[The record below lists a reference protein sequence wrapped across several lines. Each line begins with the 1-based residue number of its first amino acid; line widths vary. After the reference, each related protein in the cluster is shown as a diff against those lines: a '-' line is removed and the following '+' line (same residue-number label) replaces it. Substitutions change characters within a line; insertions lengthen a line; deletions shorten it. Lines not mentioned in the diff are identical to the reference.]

1 VSDDTG
7 MSSTPRALPF
17 VLVGAF
23 AVLLVGGIALSLA
36 TAAPLAQQQLQNAAG
51 NTVAAPSFAIV
62 VTNSVSNLDS
72 SAPSQSTQ
80 PTGSETLH
88 VVYQAPDSVK
98 ETLEATV
105 GQSPSVIVIGD
116 RLFRENGSQWVESP
130 TSAGEGAHAVAT
142 IAAPLQLAMHATN
155 VTRRGDLYR
164 FDSTELSRLSKT
176 VLGVDAS
183 QLSSP
188 RLNAQVRNGVV
199 THELITAVVAHQRL
213 ELDLAFSAIG
223 SAPPVQVPRTLRATQ
238 PRSGVGPS

>member
-1 VSDDTG
+1 VTPDTG

-23 AVLLVGGIALSLA
+23 AALLVGGIALSLA
-36 TAAPLAQQQLQNAAG
+36 TGVPLAQQQLVNAAG
-51 NTVAAPSFAIV
+51 NTASASSFAIV
-62 VTNSVSNLDS
+62 VTDSVSNLS
-72 SAPSQSTQ
+72 SSVPSGGTQ

-105 GQSPSVIVIGD
+105 GRSPSVIVIGD
-116 RLFRENGSQWVESP
+116 RLFRQTGSKWVESP
-130 TSAGEGAHAVAT
+130 TSPGEGARAAST

-164 FDSTELSRLSKT
+164 FESTDLSRLSKS

-188 RLNAQVRNGVV
+188 RLSAQVRNGVV

-238 PRSGVGPS
+238 PSSGVGPS